1 MPPTATA
8 VPSQPATAPSPTS
21 PTLAPGATTH
31 PTTAA
36 TGRPEAATPG
46 TSPKPAPS
54 AGNEPGR
61 KEATKPG
68 HDDSDLYARHQ
79 WRYPWRWWRDLAWD
93 SAYPYDWPNSGYWN
107 YWYPTWTNTCPYRC
121 PTNDNGPYPPDV
133 QNYLDAH
140 PDLAAEFARVHEF
153 PWELRRGE
161 IQPFLNEHPNYLAWF
176 NDRQPWI

>member
-1 MPPTATA
+1 MS
-8 VPSQPATAPSPTS
+8 PSAPSSATH
-21 PTLAPGATTH
+21 APGATT
-31 PTTAA
+31 PSTTAA
-36 TGRPEAATPG
+36 TDRPETATSAAPTTPG

-68 HDDSDLYARHQ
+68 HDDSDLYTRHQ

-140 PDLAAEFARVHEF
+140 PDLAAEFARVHGF

-161 IQPFLNEHPNYLAWF
+161 IQPFLNEHPDYLAWF